1 MRKQEIEVS
10 EKKQFEFDGLAE
22 ILHLNTRKEG
32 KEEDGKELALDVKFK
47 VKIASTGFSFFEC
60 DELGKALYT
69 DIGAVKNIFIEPIS
83 LSYELKNYSFEV
95 SGREYFGINLKK
107 FVLEP
112 LDGYLLAVS
121 FQATFK
127 PTANEV
133 ALMAE
138 HLQDMV
144 KIKLHPENLQL
155 DFNTKEVEK

>member
-1 MRKQEIEVS
+1 MSKQEIIVT

-60 DELGKALYT
+60 EDLGNALYT
-69 DIGAVKNIFIEPIS
+69 DIGAVKNIFIDPIT
-83 LSYELKNYSFEV
+83 LSYELKNYSFEI
-95 SGREYFGINLKK
+95 SGREYFGTTLKK

-112 LDGYLLAVS
+112 LDGNLLAVS

-144 KIKLHPENLQL
+144 QIKVHPENLEL
-155 DFNTKEVEK
+155 DFTNK

>member
-1 MRKQEIEVS
+1 MSKQEIEVS
-10 EKKQFEFDGLAE
+10 EKTQFEFDGLAE

-47 VKIASTGFSFFEC
+47 VKVASTGFAFFEC
-60 DELGKALYT
+60 EELGKSLYT
-69 DIGAVKNIFIEPIS
+69 DIGAVKNIFVDPIT
-83 LSYELKNYSFEV
+83 LSYEMKNYSFEI
-95 SGREYFGINLKK
+95 SEREYFGITLKK
-107 FVLEP
+107 FILEP
-112 LDGYLLAVS
+112 LDGNLMAIS

-144 KIKLHPENLQL
+144 KIKLHPENLEL
-155 DFNTKEVEK
+155 NFTEK

>member
-1 MRKQEIEVS
+1 MSKQEIEVS
-10 EKKQFEFDGLAE
+10 EKTQFEFSGLAE

-47 VKIASTGFSFFEC
+47 VKMSSEGYSFFEC
-60 DELGKALYT
+60 DDVGKMLYT
-69 DIGAVKNIFIEPIS
+69 DIGAVKNVFIDPIT
-83 LSYELKNYSFEV
+83 LSYEMKNYGFEID
-95 SGREYFGINLKK
+95 GKKYFGITLKK
-107 FVLEP
+107 FILEP
-112 LDGYLLAVS
+112 LDGYLMAIS

-144 KIKLHPENLQL
+144 KIKLYPENLELSFTQ
-155 DFNTKEVEK
+155 K

>member
-1 MRKQEIEVS
+1 MSKQEIEVS
-10 EKKQFEFDGLAE
+10 EKTQFEFSGLAE

-47 VKIASTGFSFFEC
+47 VKVASTGFTFFEC
-60 DELGKALYT
+60 EELGKSLYT
-69 DIGAVKNIFIEPIS
+69 DIGAVKNIFVDPIT
-83 LSYELKNYSFEV
+83 LSYEMKNYSFEI
-95 SGREYFGINLKK
+95 SGREYFGITLKK
-107 FVLEP
+107 FILEP
-112 LDGYLLAVS
+112 LDGHLMAIS

-144 KIKLHPENLQL
+144 KIKLHPENLELNFIQ
-155 DFNTKEVEK
+155 K